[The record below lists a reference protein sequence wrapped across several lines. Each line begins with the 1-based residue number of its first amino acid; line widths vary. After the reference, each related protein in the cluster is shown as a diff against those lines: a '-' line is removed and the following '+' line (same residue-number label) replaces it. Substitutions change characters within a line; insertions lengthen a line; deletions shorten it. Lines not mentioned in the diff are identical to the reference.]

1 METGAL
7 CTEYIAV
14 FLAKGCTVELDDRF
28 TKAHAYGA

>member
-7 CTEYIAV
+7 SLEYVAV
-14 FLAKGCTVELDDRF
+14 SLAKGCTIELDDRF